1 MIFSR
6 ISGVVR
12 LVKTFFMKREGYIV
26 LMTVLIWIVIS
37 TINPNFARP
46 LYLLDMAGYNSV
58 YYICALGILPLMI
71 MGGIDLSVSGMILAT
86 SMVITMVLTVT
97 DLPIQWLMIIA
108 MVIGAVFGLINGLL
122 ISWLK
127 VSSVIVTLATLTIYR
142 GLTKYWFQKTQTLEL
157 STDFIQ
163 ASKKIIL
170 GLSIQNWMI
179 ILMVLVTFVILR
191 YHKIGRSIF
200 AYGGNKELAKR
211 KGFDQFKTTIFV
223 YSFSGFAAGLSAF
236 MHILLLGQANIEAY
250 SNLDFE
256 LIIIIIIG
264 GLNIL
269 AGYGTVLGTL
279 FATTFMIILKNGLV
293 FARVPAFWHN
303 LLIGMIIVAIVSY
316 DMFQNKMIIKKR
328 INQWEDQV

>member
-1 MIFSR
+1 MIFNR

-12 LVKTFFMKREGYIV
+12 MVKALFTKREGYIV
-26 LMTVLIWIVIS
+26 LMTILIWVVIS

-86 SMVITMVLTVT
+86 SMVVTMVLSVV
-97 DLPIQWLMIIA
+97 DMPLQLLILVA
-108 MVIGAVFGLINGLL
+108 MCVGILLGLLNGLL

-127 VSSVIVTLATLTIYR
+127 VSSVIVTLATLAIYR
-142 GLTKYWFQKTQTLEL
+142 GLTKFWFQQTKTLEL
-157 STDFIQ
+157 SSGFIH
-163 ASKKIIL
+163 ASKQIFL

-179 ILMVLVTFVILR
+179 IFMILITFLILR
-191 YHKIGRSIF
+191 YQKIGRSIF
-200 AYGGNKELAKR
+200 AYGGNQELAER
-211 KGFDQFKTTIFV
+211 KGFDRFKTTIFV

-269 AGYGTVLGTL
+269 GGYGTVLGTF
-279 FATTFMIILKNGLV
+279 FATTFMVILKSGLV
-293 FARVPAFWHN
+293 FARIPAFWHN
-303 LLIGMIIVAIVSY
+303 LLIGAIIVTIVSY
-316 DMFQNKMIIKKR
+316 DMIQNKLVIKKR

>member
-1 MIFSR
+1 MIFNQ
-6 ISGVVR
+6 ISGVVTMVR
-12 LVKTFFMKREGYIV
+12 KLFLKREGYIV
-26 LMTVLIWIVIS
+26 LMTVLIWVIIS

-71 MGGIDLSVSGMILAT
+71 MGGIDLSVSGMILST
-86 SMVITMVLTVT
+86 SMVVTMVLMIADVP
-97 DLPIQWLMIIA
+97 LPILMVIA
-108 MVIGAVFGLINGLL
+108 MAVGIIFGLINGIL
-122 ISWLK
+122 ISWLN

-142 GLTKYWFQKTQTLEL
+142 GITKYWFQQTKTLEL
-157 STDFIQ
+157 SANFLHE
-163 ASKKIIL
+163 SKNTLL

-179 ILMVLVTFVILR
+179 IFMAIITFVLLK

-200 AYGGNKELAKR
+200 VFGGNKTLAER
-211 KGFDQFKTTIFV
+211 KGFNSFRTTLFV
-223 YSFSGFAAGLSAF
+223 YGFSGFAAGLSAF

-269 AGYGTVLGTL
+269 GGYGSVLGTL
-279 FATTFMIILKNGLV
+279 FATTFMVILKSGLV
-293 FARVPAFWHN
+293 FARIPAFWHN
-303 LLIGMIIVAIVSY
+303 LLIGFIIVTIVSY
-316 DMFQNKMIIKKR
+316 DMIQNKRVMKKR
-328 INQWEDQV
+328 INQLEEQE

>member
-1 MIFSR
+1 MIFNR

-12 LVKTFFMKREGYIV
+12 LVKALFMKREGYIV
-26 LMTVLIWIVIS
+26 LMTILIWIVIS

-86 SMVITMVLTVT
+86 SMVVTMVLTVT
-97 DLPIQWLMIIA
+97 DLPIPWLLMVA
-108 MVIGAVFGLINGLL
+108 MGVGVLFGLINGLL

-127 VSSVIVTLATLTIYR
+127 VSSVIVTLATLAIYR
-142 GLTKYWFQKTQTLEL
+142 GITKYWFQQTTFEL
-157 STDFIQ
+157 STGFIQ
-163 ASKKIIL
+163 ASKKIFL

-179 ILMVLVTFVILR
+179 ILMMLLTFILLR

-200 AYGGNKELAKR
+200 AYGGNKELAIR

-269 AGYGTVLGTL
+269 GGYGTVFGTF
-279 FATTFMIILKNGLV
+279 FATTFMIILKSGLV
-293 FARVPAFWHN
+293 FARIPAFWHN
-303 LLIGMIIVAIVSY
+303 LLIGIIIVAIVSY
-316 DMFQNKMIIKKR
+316 DMLQNKMIIKKR